1 MKPQSE
7 INPALHQ
14 VSHEM
19 LLRLLKVAELLNK
32 GALKSEQR
40 IITVNKSGSISP
52 FKENEFKNHNALNS
66 CNL

>member
-1 MKPQSE
+1 MKTQPE

-32 GALKSEQR
+32 GAHKSER
-40 IITVNKSGSISP
+40 PVTIADKTGSTSP
-52 FKENEFKNHNALNS
+52 FAENERKKP
-66 CNL
+66 